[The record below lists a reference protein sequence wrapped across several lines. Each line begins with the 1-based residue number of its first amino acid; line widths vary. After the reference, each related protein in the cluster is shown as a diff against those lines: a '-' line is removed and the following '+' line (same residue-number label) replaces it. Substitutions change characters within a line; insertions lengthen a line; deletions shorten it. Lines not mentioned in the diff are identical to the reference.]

1 MILFY
6 SHSHENAEL
15 RMRAGSQG
23 YDMKITEIKK
33 ELFPGTYM
41 LGTGIKMEFP
51 KGYYA
56 HIYARSSLVK
66 SGFIVTNSVGIIDN
80 DYRGE
85 IMAVM
90 TKINPE
96 SKIED
101 LVGQFAIQLIP
112 MQYIDDIAFAR
123 SKTLSETLRGA
134 NGFGSTQ

>member
-1 MILFY
+1 MLSY
-6 SHSHENAEL
+6 SFTHDRAEF
-15 RMRAGSQG
+15 RIRKGSQG
-23 YDMKITEIKK
+23 YDMRITEIK
-33 ELFPGTYM
+33 EEIFPGTYK

-51 KGYYA
+51 EGYYA

-66 SGFIVTNSVGIIDN
+66 SGFILTNSVGIIDN

-101 LVGQFAIQLIP
+101 LINTFAIQLIP
-112 MQYIDDIAFAR
+112 MQYIDLIDLVR
-123 SKTLSETLRGA
+123 KEKLSETSRGEQ
-134 NGFGSTQ
+134 GFGSTQ